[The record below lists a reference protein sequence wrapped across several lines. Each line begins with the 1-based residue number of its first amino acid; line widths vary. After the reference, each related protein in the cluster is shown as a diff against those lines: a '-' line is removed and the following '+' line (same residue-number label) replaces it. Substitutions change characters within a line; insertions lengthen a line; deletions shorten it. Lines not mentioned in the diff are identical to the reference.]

1 MLKVRRKTDSLLD
14 WLGDWGGLLDGLTFL
29 VDVLISPYSTYALR
43 SIMASIL
50 VKFVPAKKRESN
62 DISPDATK

>member
-43 SIMASIL
+43 SIMATVL
-50 VKFVPAKKRESN
+50 VKFVPANKLESK
-62 DISPDATK
+62 DISADTAK